1 MTFVADSSFLL
12 RLYLRDAHTSAIE
25 HFLTED
31 TKVVSLSELARIEV
45 LNTLLRYEGRSEQF
59 IADLKERGRLQ
70 LEWLDWPRAFHKAE
84 SLARR
89 FSRALRPA
97 DQDLV
102 VVGAALTMGATWFL
116 SFDKNSR
123 QRPLAAAAGL
133 RVWPVLDKEE
143 KSLTKRGRRRS

>member
-70 LEWLDWPRAFHKAE
+70 LEWLPG
-84 SLARR
+84 S
-89 FSRALRPA
+89 
-97 DQDLV
+97 
-102 VVGAALTMGATWFL
+102 G
-116 SFDKNSR
+116 
-123 QRPLAAAAGL
+123 
-133 RVWPVLDKEE
+133 
-143 KSLTKRGRRRS
+143 RGRRGPHNGRYMVFVVRQELAPASFSRGCRLARLACAR